1 MKTFELI
8 SLTRDHSGAYVAS
21 MYNRLEGYF
30 TERRFLYY
38 AKKEVL
44 YKLRHD
50 EGCTVA
56 RGF

>member
-1 MKTFELI
+1 MEKRFELS
-8 SLTRDHSGAYVAS
+8 SLYRDNGAYVAV
-21 MYNRLEGYF
+21 MYNRLCGYY

-38 AKKEVL
+38 TKKEVL
-44 YKLRHD
+44 YKLRHE